1 MNKNY
6 VKILI
11 ALALT
16 GGSSSLS
23 MAQGRVSMSEAG
35 IIVTENATDENL
47 TGKWRSESIRGDNNL
62 LIMFFEF
69 NETGNIKLVFDFE
82 YEFPVVGKVK
92 SSISV
97 PGVYNI
103 ERGTY
108 YSDLSSEEVAVE
120 ISEMVVRKKEL
131 DKYNPNL
138 LEEIDDIINNDLQKN
153 VNFIFNSIDYHNVE
167 YILTDSN
174 DKMEMKLIE
183 NEQPR
188 TIKFQRVF

>member
-11 ALALT
+11 AFALT

-69 NETGNIKLVFDFE
+69 NETGNIKHVFEFE

-103 ERGTY
+103 
-108 YSDLSSEEVAVE
+108 
-120 ISEMVVRKKEL
+120 
-131 DKYNPNL
+131 
-138 LEEIDDIINNDLQKN
+138 
-153 VNFIFNSIDYHNVE
+153 
-167 YILTDSN
+167 
-174 DKMEMKLIE
+174 
-183 NEQPR
+183 
-188 TIKFQRVF
+188 